1 MEILC
6 IKSPGILFRYK
17 KFIDHITMN
26 KSTKYEMH
34 VQIYIIQMYL
44 LLKFLQW
51 LAPSLFL
58 HVIDATPQAPQLIIS
73 ISC

>member
-17 KFIDHITMN
+17 KFIDHIIMN

-58 HVIDATPQAPQLIIS
+58 HVIDATPQTPQLIIP